1 MPMVECEKCGSK
13 MITAP
18 DKPHPP
24 CMKCMAAIKAFD
36 IAWTGLLL
44 KAKPCPKCGARSG
57 EPCELDPSMDENGNS
72 SEEKKKERFRH
83 GASNEGLED
92 ERRCPLTLTP
102 VIAQAHH
109 YIQMN

>member
-57 EPCELDPSMDENGNS
+57 EPCELDPSMDA
-72 SEEKKKERFRH
+72 SECDRRRHAMRMETQAKRRRKKDS
-83 GASNEGLED
+83 AMGLPMRD
-92 ERRCPLTLTP
+92 
-102 VIAQAHH
+102 
-109 YIQMN
+109 